1 MCVHDARVHERQLP
15 PMTRSPSVAM
25 SPGSLRG
32 EVRLTLQTRH
42 AQRLLQGRPR
52 RTGQPAIRGLMGF
65 ADATRDIW
73 RAAQEDD
80 PYADWFLLRIE
91 QRLQR
96 SGGAL
101 QTLKSQVLDL
111 IGDSRLEWTPAHSSE
126 PARVQ
131 LRFATPY
138 AYRGAHLLADFDRVA
153 RQVLTSR
160 YLGLLD
166 VEEADALLS
175 RGGRAVRSAFDSA
188 NGYRRFNIDRDAVM
202 AGTPAAWRA
211 QVAMG
216 ELPADV
222 LAEERLAELRPR
234 RARQGIEDDIEVLN
248 GDAVSPAAKTGSATA
263 NPDDEA

>member
-1 MCVHDARVHERQLP
+1 
-15 PMTRSPSVAM
+15 
-25 SPGSLRG
+25 
-32 EVRLTLQTRH
+32 
-42 AQRLLQGRPR
+42 
-52 RTGQPAIRGLMGF
+52 MGF

-111 IGDSRLEWTPAHSSE
+111 VGDSRLEWTAAHSSE

-138 AYRGAHLLADFDRVA
+138 AYRGAHLLADFDRVV
-153 RQVLTSR
+153 RLVLTGR
-160 YLGLLD
+160 YLGMLD
-166 VEEADALLS
+166 VEEADALLA
-175 RGGRAVRSAFDSA
+175 RGGRVVRSAFDSA

-202 AGTPAAWRA
+202 AGTPAARRA

-248 GDAVSPAAKTGSATA
+248 GDAVSPTDKTGSATS

>member
-1 MCVHDARVHERQLP
+1 
-15 PMTRSPSVAM
+15 M
-25 SPGSLRG
+25 SPGALRG

-52 RTGQPAIRGLMGF
+52 RPGLPAIRGLMGF

-73 RAAQEDD
+73 RTAQEDD

-111 IGDSRLEWTPAHSSE
+111 VGDSRLEWTAAHSSE

-138 AYRGAHLLADFDRVA
+138 AYRGAHLLADFDRVV
-153 RQVLTSR
+153 RLVLTGR
-160 YLGLLD
+160 YLGMLD
-166 VEEADALLS
+166 VEEADALLA
-175 RGGRAVRSAFDSA
+175 RGGRVVRSAFDSA

-202 AGTPAAWRA
+202 AGTPAARRA

-248 GDAVSPAAKTGSATA
+248 GDAVSPTDKTGSATS